1 MTHRSPLVTLA
12 GLVVA
17 FAIFFG
23 ANLAN
28 SAPGQATGPGYSS
41 ASASASSQDQS
52 SETPSSPATTQQASP
67 TASPSETASAEPE
80 GDQFPDKVVYAGR
93 TDDNRAAIA
102 VAVLGDRAAAYVC
115 DGRNVESWMRGTAR
129 DGELNL
135 RAKNGDTLEAKLDGS
150 TIEGTIE
157 LGDEKLDFTIDEAK
171 RPAGLYRARGSAYT
185 IGWIVLPD
193 GSQVGIETR
202 DDGTSTAAPK
212 LDPDQPD
219 LEVNGQSVTAKPV
232 EGDEDI

>member
-23 ANLAN
+23 INLAN
-28 SAPGQATGPGYSS
+28 SAPRGVTGPGYSS
-41 ASASASSQDQS
+41 VSPSAGSPDQS
-52 SETPSSPATTQQASP
+52 SVTPSPPGTQQASP
-67 TASPSETASAEPE
+67 TASPSETATTEPE
-80 GDQFPDKVVYAGR
+80 GDQFPDKIVYAGR
-93 TDDNRAAIA
+93 TDDDSAAIA

-135 RAKNGDTLEAKLDGS
+135 RAKNGDAAEAKLDGS

-157 LGDEKLDFTIDEAK
+157 LGDEKLDFTIDEAT
-171 RPAGLYRARGSAYT
+171 RPAGLYRATGSAYT

-193 GSQVGIETR
+193 GSQVGIATR

-212 LDPDQPD
+212 LDPGQPD
-219 LEVNGQSVTAKPV
+219 VDVNGQSMTAKPV

>member
-23 ANLAN
+23 INLAN
-28 SAPGQATGPGYSS
+28 SAPRQATGPGYSS
-41 ASASASSQDQS
+41 ASPSASSQS
-52 SETPSSPATTQQASP
+52 NETESPSPTQQASA
-67 TASPSETASAEPE
+67 TASPSETATAEPE
-80 GDQFPDKVVYAGR
+80 GDQFPEKVVYAGR
-93 TDDNRAAIA
+93 TDDDSTAIA

-115 DGRNVESWMRGTAR
+115 DGRNVESWMRGSAR

-135 RAKNGDTLEAKLDGS
+135 RAKNGDTVEAKLEGS
-150 TIEGTIE
+150 TIDGRIE
-157 LGDEKLDFTIDEAK
+157 LGDEKLEFTIAEAK
-171 RPAGLYRARGSAYT
+171 RPAGLYRVRGSGYT

-193 GSQVGIETR
+193 GSQVGIEAR

-212 LDPDQPD
+212 LHPDQPD
-219 LEVNGQSVTAKPV
+219 VEVNGESVTAKPV
-232 EGDEDI
+232 VGDEDI

>member
-23 ANLAN
+23 VNLAN
-28 SAPGQATGPGYSS
+28 SARHQATGAGYSS
-41 ASASASSQDQS
+41 ASPSSSSLDQGS
-52 SETPSSPATTQQASP
+52 GTPSSPATQP
-67 TASPSETASAEPE
+67 ASPSTSQSETVTAEPE
-80 GDQFPDKVVYAGR
+80 GDQFPDKVLYAGR
-93 TDDNRAAIA
+93 TNDDSTAVA

-129 DGELNL
+129 DGELKL

-150 TIEGTIE
+150 TIDGKIE
-157 LGDEKLDFTIDEAK
+157 LGDEKLDFAIDEAK

-185 IGWIVLPD
+185 IGWIVLPN
-193 GSQVGIETR
+193 GTQVGIETR

-219 LEVNGQSVTAKPV
+219 VEVNGESVTAKPV

>member
-23 ANLAN
+23 INLAN
-28 SAPGQATGPGYSS
+28 SAPRGATGPGYSS
-41 ASASASSQDQS
+41 ASPSASSPDQS
-52 SETPSSPATTQQASP
+52 SDTPSPPATQQASP
-67 TASPSETASAEPE
+67 MATPGETATAEPE

-93 TDDNRAAIA
+93 TDDDGAAIA

-157 LGDEKLDFTIDEAK
+157 LGDEKLDFTIEKAK

-219 LEVNGQSVTAKPV
+219 VEVNGQSVTAKPV

>member
-23 ANLAN
+23 INLAN
-28 SAPGQATGPGYSS
+28 SATRQATGPGYSS
-41 ASASASSQDQS
+41 ASPSASSQSNQTES
-52 SETPSSPATTQQASP
+52 PSTTQQVTP
-67 TASPSETASAEPE
+67 TASPSETATAEPE
-80 GDQFPDKVVYAGR
+80 GDQFPEKVVYAGR
-93 TDDNRAAIA
+93 TDDDSTAIA

-115 DGRNVESWMRGTAR
+115 DGRNVESWMRGSAR

-135 RAKNGDTLEAKLDGS
+135 RAKNG
-150 TIEGTIE
+150 
-157 LGDEKLDFTIDEAK
+157 
-171 RPAGLYRARGSAYT
+171 YT

-193 GSQVGIETR
+193 GSQVGIEAR
-202 DDGTSTAAPK
+202 DDGTSTPAPK

-219 LEVNGQSVTAKPV
+219 VEVNGESVTAKPV

>member
-23 ANLAN
+23 INLAN
-28 SAPGQATGPGYSS
+28 SAPRQATGPGYSS
-41 ASASASSQDQS
+41 ASPSASSQS
-52 SETPSSPATTQQASP
+52 NETESPSPTQQASA
-67 TASPSETASAEPE
+67 TASPSETTAEPE
-80 GDQFPDKVVYAGR
+80 GDQFPEKVVYAGR
-93 TDDNRAAIA
+93 TDDDSTAIA

-115 DGRNVESWMRGTAR
+115 DGRNVESWMRGSAR

-135 RAKNGDTLEAKLDGS
+135 RAKNGDTVEAKLEGS
-150 TIEGTIE
+150 TIDGRIE
-157 LGDEKLDFTIDEAK
+157 LGDEKLEFTIAEAK
-171 RPAGLYRARGSAYT
+171 RPAGLYRVRGSGYT

-193 GSQVGIETR
+193 GSQVGVEAR

-219 LEVNGQSVTAKPV
+219 VEVNGESVTAKPV
-232 EGDEDI
+232 VGDEDI

>member
-1 MTHRSPLVTLA
+1 M
-12 GLVVA
+12 
-17 FAIFFG
+17 
-23 ANLAN
+23 
-28 SAPGQATGPGYSS
+28 
-41 ASASASSQDQS
+41 
-52 SETPSSPATTQQASP
+52 
-67 TASPSETASAEPE
+67 
-80 GDQFPDKVVYAGR
+80 
-93 TDDNRAAIA
+93 
-102 VAVLGDRAAAYVC
+102 AVLGDRAAAYVC

-135 RAKNGDTLEAKLDGS
+135 RAKNGDTAEAKLDGS
-150 TIEGTIE
+150 TIEGRIE

-171 RPAGLYRARGSAYT
+171 RPAGLYRATGSAYT

-219 LEVNGQSVTAKPV
+219 VDVNGQSVTAKPV

>member
-23 ANLAN
+23 INLAN
-28 SAPGQATGPGYSS
+28 SAPRQATGPGYSS
-41 ASASASSQDQS
+41 ASPSSSSLDQG
-52 SETPSSPATTQQASP
+52 SETPSSPATQSP
-67 TASPSETASAEPE
+67 SPSASPSETGTAEPE

-93 TDDNRAAIA
+93 TDDSTAVA

-115 DGRNVESWMRGTAR
+115 DGRNIESWMRGTAR
-129 DGELNL
+129 DGELDL
-135 RAKNGDTLEAKLDGS
+135 RAKNGDNLEAKLDGS

-193 GSQVGIETR
+193 GTQVGIETR
-202 DDGTSTAAPK
+202 DDGTSTAAPR
-212 LDPDQPD
+212 LDPEQPD
-219 LEVNGQSVTAKPV
+219 VEVNGQSVTAKPV

>member
-17 FAIFFG
+17 FAVFFG
-23 ANLAN
+23 INLAN
-28 SAPGQATGPGYSS
+28 SAPRQATGAGYSS
-41 ASASASSQDQS
+41 ASPSASSQSNETQS
-52 SETPSSPATTQQASP
+52 PSPNQQASP
-67 TASPSETASAEPE
+67 TASPSETATAEPE
-80 GDQFPDKVVYAGR
+80 GNQFPEKVVYAGR
-93 TDDNRAAIA
+93 TDDDSTAIA

-115 DGRNVESWMRGTAR
+115 DGRNVESWMRGSAR

-135 RAKNGDTLEAKLDGS
+135 RAKNGDTVEAKLEGS
-150 TIEGTIE
+150 TIDGTIE

-171 RPAGLYRARGSAYT
+171 RPAGLYRVRGSGYT
-185 IGWIVLPD
+185 VGWIVLPD
-193 GSQVGIETR
+193 GSQVGIEAR
-202 DDGTSTAAPK
+202 DDGTSTAAPR

-219 LEVNGQSVTAKPV
+219 VEVNGESVTAKPV

>member
-17 FAIFFG
+17 FTIFFG
-23 ANLAN
+23 INLAN
-28 SAPGQATGPGYSS
+28 SAPRGATGPGYSS
-41 ASASASSQDQS
+41 ASPSASSLDQS
-52 SETPSSPATTQQASP
+52 SDTPSPPATQQASP
-67 TASPSETASAEPE
+67 TATPGETATAEPE

-93 TDDNRAAIA
+93 TDDDGAAIA

-157 LGDEKLDFTIDEAK
+157 LGDEKLDFTIEKAK

-202 DDGTSTAAPK
+202 DDGTSIAAPK

-219 LEVNGQSVTAKPV
+219 VEVNGQSVTANPV

>member
-23 ANLAN
+23 INLAN

-41 ASASASSQDQS
+41 ASPSASSPDQGT
-52 SETPSSPATTQQASP
+52 ETPSSPATQSASP
-67 TASPSETASAEPE
+67 TASPGETATAEPE
-80 GDQFPDKVVYAGR
+80 GDQFPEKVVYAGR
-93 TDDNRAAIA
+93 TDDDSAAIA

-129 DGELNL
+129 EGELNL
-135 RAKNGDTLEAKLDGS
+135 RAKNGDTVEAKLDGS

-202 DDGTSTAAPK
+202 DDGTSAAAPK
-212 LDPDQPD
+212 LDPDRPD
-219 LEVNGQSVTAKPV
+219 VEVNGESVTAKPV

>member
-12 GLVVA
+12 GLVAA

-23 ANLAN
+23 INLAN
-28 SAPGQATGPGYSS
+28 SAQGEATGPGYSS
-41 ASASASSQDQS
+41 ASPSPSSPDQS
-52 SETPSSPATTQQASP
+52 SETPSPPATQQTSP
-67 TASPSETASAEPE
+67 TASPGETATAESE

-93 TDDNRAAIA
+93 TDDDSAAIA

-129 DGELNL
+129 EGELNL
-135 RAKNGDTLEAKLDGS
+135 RANNGDTVEAKLDGS
-150 TIEGTIE
+150 AIEGTIE
-157 LGDEKLDFTIDEAK
+157 LGDQKLDFTSDEAK

-193 GSQVGIETR
+193 GTQVGIKTR

-219 LEVNGQSVTAKPV
+219 VDVNGGRVTAKPV

>member
-23 ANLAN
+23 VNLAN
-28 SAPGQATGPGYSS
+28 SAPHQATGPGYSS
-41 ASASASSQDQS
+41 ASPSPSSLDQS
-52 SETPSSPATTQQASP
+52 SGTPSSPATQPASP
-67 TASPSETASAEPE
+67 SASPSETGSAEPE

-93 TDDNRAAIA
+93 TDDDSVAIA

-115 DGRNVESWMRGTAR
+115 DGSNVESWMRGTAR
-129 DGELNL
+129 DGELDL

-150 TIEGTIE
+150 TIEGKIE

-193 GSQVGIETR
+193 GSQVGIETS
-202 DDGTSTAAPK
+202 DDGTSRAAPK
-212 LDPDQPD
+212 LDPNQPAV
-219 LEVNGQSVTAKPV
+219 EVNGDSVTAKPV

>member
-23 ANLAN
+23 INLAN
-28 SAPGQATGPGYSS
+28 SAPRQATGPGYSS
-41 ASASASSQDQS
+41 ASPSASSQSNQTES
-52 SETPSSPATTQQASP
+52 PSTTQQVTP
-67 TASPSETASAEPE
+67 TASPSETATAEPE
-80 GDQFPDKVVYAGR
+80 GDQFPEKVVYAGR
-93 TDDNRAAIA
+93 TDDDSTAIA

-115 DGRNVESWMRGTAR
+115 DGRNVESWMRGSAR

-135 RAKNGDTLEAKLDGS
+135 RAKNGDTVEAKLEGS
-150 TIEGTIE
+150 TIDGRIE
-157 LGDEKLDFTIDEAK
+157 LGDEKLEFTIAEAK
-171 RPAGLYRARGSAYT
+171 RPAGLYRVRGSGYT

-193 GSQVGIETR
+193 GSQVGIEAR
-202 DDGTSTAAPK
+202 DDGTSTSAPK

-219 LEVNGQSVTAKPV
+219 VEVNGESVTPKPV

>member
-23 ANLAN
+23 INLAN
-28 SAPGQATGPGYSS
+28 SAPRQATGPGYSS
-41 ASASASSQDQS
+41 ASPSASSQSNQTES
-52 SETPSSPATTQQASP
+52 PSPTQQASA
-67 TASPSETASAEPE
+67 TASPSETTTAEPE
-80 GDQFPDKVVYAGR
+80 GDQFPEKVVYAGR
-93 TDDNRAAIA
+93 TDDDSTAIA

-115 DGRNVESWMRGTAR
+115 DGRNVESWMRGSAR

-135 RAKNGDTLEAKLDGS
+135 RAKNGDTVEAKLDGS
-150 TIEGTIE
+150 TIDGTIE
-157 LGDEKLDFTIDEAK
+157 LGDEKLGFTIAEAK
-171 RPAGLYRARGSAYT
+171 RPAGLYRVRGSGYT

-193 GSQVGIETR
+193 GSQVGVEAR

-219 LEVNGQSVTAKPV
+219 VEVNGESVTAKPV
-232 EGDEDI
+232 VGDEDI

>member
-17 FAIFFG
+17 FAVFFG
-23 ANLAN
+23 INLAN
-28 SAPGQATGPGYSS
+28 SAPRQATGPGYSS
-41 ASASASSQDQS
+41 ASPSASSQSNETQS
-52 SETPSSPATTQQASP
+52 PSPNQQASP
-67 TASPSETASAEPE
+67 TASPSETATAEPE
-80 GDQFPDKVVYAGR
+80 GNQFPEKVVYAGR
-93 TDDNRAAIA
+93 TDDDSTAIA

-115 DGRNVESWMRGTAR
+115 DGRNVESWMRGSAR

-135 RAKNGDTLEAKLDGS
+135 RAKNGDTVEAKLEGS
-150 TIEGTIE
+150 TIDGTIE
-157 LGDEKLDFTIDEAK
+157 LGDQKLDFTIDEAK

-193 GSQVGIETR
+193 GSQVGIERR

-219 LEVNGQSVTAKPV
+219 VEVNGQSVTAKPV

>member
-17 FAIFFG
+17 FAVFFG
-23 ANLAN
+23 INLAN
-28 SAPGQATGPGYSS
+28 SAPRQATGPGYSS
-41 ASASASSQDQS
+41 ASPSASSQSNETQS
-52 SETPSSPATTQQASP
+52 PSPTQQASQ
-67 TASPSETASAEPE
+67 TAGPSETATAEPE
-80 GDQFPDKVVYAGR
+80 ANHFPEKVVYAGR
-93 TDDNRAAIA
+93 TDDDSTAIA

-115 DGRNVESWMRGTAR
+115 DGRNVESWMRGSAR

-135 RAKNGDTLEAKLDGS
+135 RAKNGDTVEAKLEGS
-150 TIEGTIE
+150 TIDGTIE

-171 RPAGLYRARGSAYT
+171 RPAGLYRVRGSGYT

-193 GSQVGIETR
+193 GSQVGIEAR
-202 DDGTSTAAPK
+202 DDGTSTAAPR

-219 LEVNGQSVTAKPV
+219 IEVNGESVTAKPV
-232 EGDEDI
+232 EGDADI

>member
-23 ANLAN
+23 VNLAN
-28 SAPGQATGPGYSS
+28 SARHQATGPGYSS
-41 ASASASSQDQS
+41 ASPSSSSLDQGS
-52 SETPSSPATTQQASP
+52 GTPSSPATQP
-67 TASPSETASAEPE
+67 ASPSASQSETVTAEPE
-80 GDQFPDKVVYAGR
+80 GDQFPDKVLYAGR
-93 TDDNRAAIA
+93 TDDDSTAVA

-129 DGELNL
+129 DGELDL
-135 RAKNGDTLEAKLDGS
+135 RAKNGDNLEAKLDGS

-193 GSQVGIETR
+193 GTQVGIETR

-212 LDPDQPD
+212 LDPEQPD
-219 LEVNGQSVTAKPV
+219 VEVNGESVTAKPV

>member
-23 ANLAN
+23 INLAN
-28 SAPGQATGPGYSS
+28 SAPRRATGPGYSS
-41 ASASASSQDQS
+41 ASP
-52 SETPSSPATTQQASP
+52 SESSPSNQTQSPPATQQATP
-67 TASPSETASAEPE
+67 TASRSETATAEPE
-80 GDQFPDKVVYAGR
+80 GDQFPEKVVYAGR
-93 TDDNRAAIA
+93 TDDDSTAIA

-115 DGRNVESWMRGTAR
+115 DGRNVESWMRGSAR
-129 DGELNL
+129 DGELKL
-135 RAKNGDTLEAKLDGS
+135 RAKNGDTVEAKLEGS
-150 TIEGTIE
+150 TIDGTIE

-171 RPAGLYRARGSAYT
+171 RPAGLYRVRGSGYT

-193 GSQVGIETR
+193 GSQVGIEAR
-202 DDGTSTAAPK
+202 DDGTSTAAPTF
-212 LDPDQPD
+212 DPDKPD
-219 LEVNGQSVTAKPV
+219 VEVNGESVTAKPV

>member
-23 ANLAN
+23 INLAN
-28 SAPGQATGPGYSS
+28 SAPRQATGPGYSS
-41 ASASASSQDQS
+41 ASPSASSQSNQTES
-52 SETPSSPATTQQASP
+52 PSATTQQATP
-67 TASPSETASAEPE
+67 TASPSETATAEPE
-80 GDQFPDKVVYAGR
+80 GDQFPEKVVYAGR
-93 TDDNRAAIA
+93 TDDDSTAIA

-115 DGRNVESWMRGTAR
+115 DGRNVESWMRGSAG

-135 RAKNGDTLEAKLDGS
+135 RAKNGDTVEAKLEGS
-150 TIEGTIE
+150 TIDGTIE

-171 RPAGLYRARGSAYT
+171 RPAGLYRVRGSGYT

-193 GSQVGIETR
+193 GSQVGIEAR

-219 LEVNGQSVTAKPV
+219 VEVNGESVTPKPV

>member
-23 ANLAN
+23 INLAN
-28 SAPGQATGPGYSS
+28 SAPRQATGPGYSS
-41 ASASASSQDQS
+41 ASPSSSSLDQG
-52 SETPSSPATTQQASP
+52 SETPSSPATQSASP
-67 TASPSETASAEPE
+67 SASPSETGTAEPE

-93 TDDNRAAIA
+93 TDDSTAVA

-135 RAKNGDTLEAKLDGS
+135 RAKNGDNLEAKLDGS
-150 TIEGTIE
+150 TIEGKIE

-193 GSQVGIETR
+193 GTQVGIEAR

-212 LDPDQPD
+212 LDPEQPD
-219 LEVNGQSVTAKPV
+219 VEVNGESVTAKPV

>member
-23 ANLAN
+23 INLAN
-28 SAPGQATGPGYSS
+28 SAPRQATGPGYSS
-41 ASASASSQDQS
+41 ASPSASSQSNQTES
-52 SETPSSPATTQQASP
+52 PSATQQVTP
-67 TASPSETASAEPE
+67 TASPSETATAEPE
-80 GDQFPDKVVYAGR
+80 GDQFPEKVVYAGR
-93 TDDNRAAIA
+93 TDDDSTAIA
-102 VAVLGDRAAAYVC
+102 VAVLGNRAAAYVC
-115 DGRNVESWMRGTAR
+115 DGRNVESWMRGSAG

-135 RAKNGDTLEAKLDGS
+135 RAKNGDTVEAKLEGS
-150 TIEGTIE
+150 TIDGRIE
-157 LGDEKLDFTIDEAK
+157 LGDEKLEFTIAEAK
-171 RPAGLYRARGSAYT
+171 RPAGLYRVRGSGYT

-193 GSQVGIETR
+193 GSQVGIEAR

-219 LEVNGQSVTAKPV
+219 VEVNGESVTPKPV

>member
-17 FAIFFG
+17 FTIFFG
-23 ANLAN
+23 INLAN
-28 SAPGQATGPGYSS
+28 SAPRGATGPGYSS
-41 ASASASSQDQS
+41 ASPSASSLDQS
-52 SETPSSPATTQQASP
+52 SDTPSPPATQQASP
-67 TASPSETASAEPE
+67 TATPGETATAEPE

-93 TDDNRAAIA
+93 TDDGAAIA

-150 TIEGTIE
+150 AIEGTIE
-157 LGDEKLDFTIDEAK
+157 LGDEKLDFTIEKAK

-219 LEVNGQSVTAKPV
+219 VEVNGQSVTANPV